1 MLELTIDG
9 VREAPVQVADTTSS
23 VIDGIPPFTT
33 GGERSW

>member
-23 VIDGIPPFTT
+23 VIDGISPFTT
-33 GGERSW
+33 GEERSW